1 MSTMDD
7 LQIGAGTPDFDN
19 QFYRPTPRFIASR
32 TASGSALLFS
42 PEVREMEREVDYL
55 EERFENMN
63 AGEKALM
70 GMLKLGNAFRFI
82 EKLYSEGAIDF
93 PTRRMTGATLCELYE
108 ELRQDAF
115 IWDFSYGNSKNAG
128 CK

>member
-1 MSTMDD
+1 MDSHKAYCEE
-7 LQIGAGTPDFDN
+7 IGGDGDN
-19 QFYRPTPRFIASR
+19 QFYRPKPRFIASR
-32 TASGSALLFS
+32 TATGSALLFS

-82 EKLYSEGAIDF
+82 EKLYREDAIDF
-93 PTRRMTGATLCELYE
+93 PTRRMTGSILCVLYE
-108 ELRQDAF
+108 GLRQDAF
-115 IWDFSYGNSKNAG
+115 IWTFSRGNSENAG